1 MQLTFD
7 YFIDQNI
14 KIGYHIGG
22 KGPLVVL
29 LHGFGETSSVWKQ
42 QMQHLVSNY
51 TVLVPD
57 LPGSGSSTALSD
69 MSMEGLAQV
78 VASLIRSITDSPHCL
93 IGHSMGGYIA
103 LAYAEQYAA
112 RLTGL
117 GLFHS
122 TAYADSA
129 AKAATRKKAI
139 TFVEANGAHAFLSV
153 AIPGLFAPSTVAER
167 PGLIEKQINESY
179 NFLDSSVVSYFNA
192 MMIRPDRCAVLKRF
206 EKPVLFVSGE
216 ADTLIPTQD
225 LLAQASLTKNG
236 YFYELQHSGHM
247 GMLEEP
253 EKTNQILTSYLA
265 RLDG

>member
-1 MQLTFD
+1 MQDRLNHFT
-7 YFIDQNI
+7 Y
-14 KIGYHIGG
+14 KERTIGYRIGG

-29 LHGFGETSSVWKQ
+29 LHGFGATGSVWEEQ
-42 QMQHLVSNY
+42 AEHLAPY
-51 TVLVPD
+51 YQVLVPD
-57 LPGSGSSTALSD
+57 LPGSGASEAIPD
-69 MSMEGLAQV
+69 MSLEGLAEMV
-78 VASLIRSITDSPHCL
+78 AALVASLTTASHTL

-103 LAYAEQYAA
+103 LAYAERYAEK
-112 RLTGL
+112 LNGL

-129 AKAATRKKAI
+129 AKIETRKKAI
-139 TFVEANGAHAFLSV
+139 AFVNVNGARAFLSV
-153 AIPGLFAPSTVAER
+153 AIPGLFAPATVSER
-167 PGLIEKQINESY
+167 PMLIEKQIKETY
-179 NFLDSSVVSYFNA
+179 NFSTSSVVSYYSA

-225 LLAQASLTKNG
+225 LLAQATLTKKG
-236 YFYELQHSGHM
+236 YFYQLQHSGHM

-265 RLDG
+265 SLVG